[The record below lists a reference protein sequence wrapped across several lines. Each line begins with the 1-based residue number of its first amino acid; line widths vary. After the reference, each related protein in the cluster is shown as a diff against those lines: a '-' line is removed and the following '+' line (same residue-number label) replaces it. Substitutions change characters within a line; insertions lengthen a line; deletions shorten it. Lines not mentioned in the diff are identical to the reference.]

1 MNDQRSLK
9 ILRIANYPLS
19 RGPVSSPTLHFKK
32 WDLTVLFKLV
42 IENYILY

>member
-9 ILRIANYPLS
+9 TLRIANYPLS
-19 RGPVSSPTLHFKK
+19 RGPVSSPTLHFKN
-32 WDLTVLFKLV
+32 WNLMVLLKLL